1 MEIIKVEIKEENSNC
16 SFFMTVCEGKSYT
29 AKSGSISNSS
39 SVGFFFTDLNFVMAL
54 LTLSE
59 SLTTLSIFLS
69 CLEFCSNAV

>member
-1 MEIIKVEIKEENSNC
+1 MVFIKVEINKENFSC
-16 SFFMTVCEGKSYT
+16 SFFMTICGGKSYT

-39 SVGFFFTDLNFVMAL
+39 SDGFFFTDLNFVMAL